1 MPNGIYSA
9 AAGMAAQQT
18 KLDAIANDL
27 ANASTTG
34 YKSVRVGFKDLLYG
48 AEQGVAVGSGAAAV
62 EIGRSQVQ
70 GVMQPSDDP
79 LSVAIDGA
87 GYFQVKRADGSA
99 ALTRNGQLQL
109 DANGSLVIST
119 GEQLDPPIKVPA
131 GTQPSDVT
139 IASDGTVTVGNQAIG
154 QIKLVT
160 VPAPDALQAVGSS
173 MYVTTQASGTAVPAA
188 AASLHQN
195 QLEASNVDMAS
206 ALTDMLAAQQSYNLA
221 SRAIQNQDEMMR
233 IANELKR

>member
-62 EIGRSQVQ
+62 DLGRSQAQ

-87 GYFQVKRADGSA
+87 GFFQVKRADGSA
-99 ALTRNGQLQL
+99 ALTRNGQFTL
-109 DANGSLVIST
+109 DANGSIVTST
-119 GEQLDPPIKVPA
+119 GEQLDPPIKVPS

-139 IASDGTVTVGNQAIG
+139 IASDGTVTVKSQTIG

-160 VPAPDALQAVGSS
+160 VPAPDALQPVGSS
-173 MYVTTQASGTAVPAA
+173 MYVTTQASGSVVPAA
-188 AASLHQN
+188 AARLHQN

-206 ALTDMLAAQQSYNLA
+206 ALTEMLAAQQSYNLA
-221 SRAIQNQDEMMR
+221 SRAIQNQDEMMKV
-233 IANELKR
+233 ANELKR

>member
-34 YKSVRVGFKDLLYG
+34 YKSVRIGFKDLLYG

-62 EIGRSQVQ
+62 DLGRSQAQ
-70 GVMQPSDDP
+70 GVMQASDDP

-87 GYFQVKRADGSA
+87 GFFQVKRADGSA
-99 ALTRNGQLQL
+99 ALTRNGQFTL
-109 DANGSLVIST
+109 DANGSLVSAT

-139 IASDGTVTVGNQAIG
+139 IASDGTVTVKSQTIG

-160 VPAPDALQAVGSS
+160 VPAPDALQPVGSS
-173 MYVTTQASGTAVPAA
+173 MYVTTQASGSVVPAA

-195 QLEASNVDMAS
+195 QLEASNVDMAT
-206 ALTDMLAAQQSYNLA
+206 ALTEMLAAQQSYNLA
-221 SRAIQNQDEMMR
+221 SRAIQNQDEMMKV
-233 IANELKR
+233 ANELKR

>member
-48 AEQGVAVGSGAAAV
+48 AEQGVAVASGAAAV
-62 EIGRSQVQ
+62 ELGRSQAQ

-79 LSVAIDGA
+79 LSIAIDGT
-87 GYFQVKRADGSA
+87 GFFQVKRADGSA
-99 ALTRNGQLQL
+99 ALTRNGQFSL
-109 DANGSLVIST
+109 DANGSLVTVT

-139 IASDGTVTVGNQAIG
+139 IAADGTVTVENQTVG

-173 MYVTTQASGTAVPAA
+173 MYVTTQASGSVVPAA

-206 ALTDMLAAQQSYNLA
+206 ALTEMLAAQQSYNLA
-221 SRAIQNQDEMMR
+221 SRAIQSQDEMLR
-233 IANELKR
+233 VANDIKR